1 MASATDRQVQPQL
14 DRSVHLNFT
23 GDWGQAN
30 FHRICSWLCQ
40 EVCDRTAKGSRVGIW
55 NLIAGADSPI
65 AVSKGEMDLCIAT
78 PVQMLP
84 GALAGE
90 GIFEG
95 NPLPRLRTLAILPQT
110 DRMVFAIDPKY
121 GITSFEELRQK
132 KPPITLAT
140 SEDDGV
146 NLIGYTAARYLEAH
160 GIDRATLESWG
171 GHLVTDTRPEQSV
184 FRMRDGEVDALLQE
198 AYMTPWWRDAVAR
211 RSLTFLPAESAAL
224 TKLEEQYGW
233 QRATIPANFWE
244 GQTEALA
251 ALNFSDFAVL
261 VRDDM
266 PEDLAHLLTWCLVET
281 REVIEQQFRHI
292 PPEHSP
298 LSYPLEPKRMAASPI
313 PLHPGAA
320 RYYKEAG
327 VIG

>member
-1 MASATDRQVQPQL
+1 MTSDLSKLNEPRL
-14 DRSVHLNFT
+14 DRSVRLNFT

-40 EVCDRTAKGSRVGIW
+40 EVCDRTEKGSRVAIW

-65 AVSKGEMDLCIAT
+65 AVSNGEVDLCIAT

-84 GALAGE
+84 GALTGE
-90 GIFEG
+90 GVFEG
-95 NPLPRLRTLAILPQT
+95 NPLPRLRALAVLPQT
-110 DRMVFAIDPKY
+110 DRMVFAIDPKF
-121 GITSFEELRQK
+121 GVSTFEELREK

-140 SEDDGV
+140 SEDDGT

-160 GIDRATLESWG
+160 GIDQATLESWG
-171 GHLVTDTRPEQSV
+171 GKLITDTRPEQSV

-198 AYMTPWWRDAVAR
+198 AYMTPWWRDAVAN
-211 RSLTFLPAESAAL
+211 RSLVFLPAEDAAL
-224 TKLEEQYGW
+224 DALETKFGW
-233 QRATIPANFWE
+233 PRAVIPANFWE
-244 GQTEALA
+244 GQTEDMP

-292 PPEHSP
+292 PAHHSP
-298 LSYPLEPKRMAASPI
+298 LSYPIVPERMANSPI

-327 VIG
+327 VTG